1 MSFVKI
7 LKNVIVSNYIEDDF
21 ILASFNDIILENIH
35 KFR

>member
-7 LKNVIVSNYIEDDF
+7 LKNVIISNYIEDDI
-21 ILASFNDIILENIH
+21 ILATFNDIIEDNIH